1 MKKMKNI
8 NYHIFAFIFCLG
20 LFNACEVLEPE
31 GENVY
36 DQEDVTSVVTFAEGL
51 LMNPYRNLIG
61 SHETFSL
68 AYACDDA
75 VNNDPTNN
83 IKTIVTGGWT
93 ANSNPFSEWNAA
105 YENILYINSFMEVIE
120 DVEWYWK
127 DATTDSLFA
136 VKLKGEAHALRA
148 WYYFHLL
155 QGHAGKGANGEMLG
169 VPIVDK
175 FLGTAENSDFQVPR
189 SGFNELVEFIL
200 TDCDSAIN
208 LLPQRWVPTG
218 DATVDKAIGER
229 NNNRING
236 QVAQF
241 LKVKTLLYAASPAF
255 SDGTYTY
262 RMAAEAAAALMDS
275 NDGLENV
282 TSANSGHI
290 EFYSNLDVVNAAN
303 SHPEVIWYSS
313 REAEEYDWE
322 SRNYPPSLYGEG
334 FTNPSQNLVNAFPM
348 LNGIPTRESKIN
360 SNDPYSGR
368 DPRLEKYIMYN
379 GATFTIGAKPVTIDT
394 RTGTQD
400 ALGSLD
406 KFSTKSGYY
415 LRKFMNIA
423 NVDRDPTVNSEGMRY
438 YTFVRYTD
446 VLLMFAEAANEE
458 LGPDGD
464 IGGYNARQVI
474 NAIRDRAGIISSFWV
489 DLQDQAG
496 LADLIKNERR
506 LEMCFE
512 NQRFWDLRR
521 WKLTDLMNEPVYG
534 VRVSEDGL
542 SYSYEEVEKRQYQDY
557 QIYGPIPYD
566 ETLKYDLV
574 QNEGW

>member
-1 MKKMKNI
+1 
-8 NYHIFAFIFCLG
+8 
-20 LFNACEVLEPE
+20 
-31 GENVY
+31 
-36 DQEDVTSVVTFAEGL
+36 
-51 LMNPYRNLIG
+51 
-61 SHETFSL
+61 
-68 AYACDDA
+68 
-75 VNNDPTNN
+75 
-83 IKTIVTGGWT
+83 
-93 ANSNPFSEWNAA
+93 
-105 YENILYINSFMEVIE
+105 
-120 DVEWYWK
+120 
-127 DATTDSLFA
+127 
-136 VKLKGEAHALRA
+136 
-148 WYYFHLL
+148 
-155 QGHAGKGANGEMLG
+155 
-169 VPIVDK
+169 
-175 FLGTAENSDFQVPR
+175 
-189 SGFNELVEFIL
+189 
-200 TDCDSAIN
+200 
-208 LLPQRWVPTG
+208 
-218 DATVDKAIGER
+218 
-229 NNNRING
+229 
-236 QVAQF
+236 
-241 LKVKTLLYAASPAF
+241 
-255 SDGTYTY
+255 
-262 RMAAEAAAALMDS
+262 
-275 NDGLENV
+275 
-282 TSANSGHI
+282 
-290 EFYSNLDVVNAAN
+290 
-303 SHPEVIWYSS
+303 
-313 REAEEYDWE
+313 
-322 SRNYPPSLYGEG
+322 
-334 FTNPSQNLVNAFPM
+334 
-348 LNGIPTRESKIN
+348 
-360 SNDPYSGR
+360 PYSGR